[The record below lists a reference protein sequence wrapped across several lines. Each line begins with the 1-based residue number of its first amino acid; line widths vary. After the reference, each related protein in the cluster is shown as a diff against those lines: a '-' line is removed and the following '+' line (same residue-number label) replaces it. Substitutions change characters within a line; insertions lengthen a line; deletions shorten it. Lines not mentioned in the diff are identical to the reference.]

1 MNVPKV
7 TPAPIQ
13 AQPTAVGVGRAG
25 GKDSKDSKKS
35 LRETFLKK
43 HLQFRDGEDINYKAK
58 ELFGVIREMK
68 DIIASESSLLE
79 VRAPCVIV
87 GDIHGQYEDLHRMFI
102 MTGRNGRS
110 GATMRRYLFLGDYV
124 DRGPHSLECICCL
137 FAYKLAF
144 PKMFNLLRGNHE
156 AAFIN
161 KNYGFY
167 QELKDRFD
175 EPQALLLWKMFNDVF
190 DYLPLAALVHG
201 KILCMH
207 GGIGPRLNTLDD
219 IRNIKRP
226 IKNMDESELACD
238 LLWADPVIDLTGYVR
253 NSVRGVSVCF
263 GEDTVLRL
271 CNNLKLDMIVRAHQM
286 MMNGFGFFCKRKLV
300 TVFSAPR
307 YDPDKNNKGAVMTV
321 SKNLKVGFLLLAP
334 VNEATAGKE
343 CFQRIYTRTSVET
356 GYTPKAVVCENSII
370 TQYDP
375 SEVYNAEKMRE
386 DAERASQQQQLVPP
400 PAPRPP

>member
-1 MNVPKV
+1 MLIAPYRNIALLLDSHHKVNKTEQMNAPKAPV
-7 TPAPIQ
+7 AANQGAPPGPAP
-13 AQPTAVGVGRAG
+13 TE
-25 GKDSKDSKKS
+25 SKESKKTVH
-35 LRETFLKK
+35 EAFLKK

-58 ELFGVIREMK
+58 ELFVIIREMK
-68 DIIASESSLLE
+68 DLVSAEKSLLE
-79 VRAPCVIV
+79 VPAPCVIV

-124 DRGPHSLECICCL
+124 DRGPHSLECVCCL

-144 PKMFNLLRGNHE
+144 PRMFNLLRGNHE

-238 LLWADPVIDLTGYVR
+238 LLWADPVIDLSGYVR

-271 CNNLKLDMIVRAHQM
+271 CNNLKLDMIVRAHQ
-286 MMNGFGFFCKRKLV
+286 
-300 TVFSAPR
+300 
-307 YDPDKNNKGAVMTV
+307 NNKGAVMTV
-321 SKNLKVGFLLLAP
+321 SRNLKVGFLLLAP
-334 VNEATAGKE
+334 VNEATSGKE
-343 CFQRIYTRTSVET
+343 CFQRVYTRTSAET
-356 GYTPKAVVCENSII
+356 GYTPKAVVCDNSVI

-375 SEVYNAEKMRE
+375 SEVYNAEKMRQ
-386 DAERASQQQQLVPP
+386 DAEKASQQQQLQPQP
-400 PAPRPP
+400 SAPSAS